1 MKHYDLHNHTESS
14 HDSEINPRVL
24 VDSAIKSGLDGIA
37 ITNHGTVSDIE
48 EARDYAD
55 GRLEVI
61 PSAEVTSEDYGDV
74 LCLYI
79 DRVPDHDGSAKSI
92 ITETH
97 NNDGVAILAHPYAY
111 RTVDFRGAPNTI
123 IDIADAIETVNARNI
138 FERLNRKA
146 EDLAEKHSK
155 PCVGGSDVHFPFESG
170 RARTL
175 IPDDLNVREAI
186 SENKTVAKGSGGN
199 ISSHIAR
206 LASDIGLK
214 I

>member
-24 VDSAIKSGLDGIA
+24 VDSAIKSDLDGIA

-48 EARDYAD
+48 KARDYAD

-61 PSAEVTSEDYGDV
+61 PSAEVTSEDYGDI

-79 DRVPDHDGSAKSI
+79 DRVPDHDGSATSI
-92 ITETH
+92 INETH
-97 NNDGVAILAHPYAY
+97 RKNGVAILAHPYAH
-111 RTVDFRGAPNTI
+111 RTVDFRDAPSKV
-123 IDIADAIETVNARNI
+123 IDMADAIETVNARNM

-146 EDLAEKHSK
+146 KGLAEKHSK

-175 IPDDLNVREAI
+175 IPEDLTVREAI
-186 SENKTVAKGSGGN
+186 SESETVVKGSGGN
-199 ISSHIAR
+199 ISSHVAR
-206 LASDIGLK
+206 LASDIGLE

>member
-1 MKHYDLHNHTESS
+1 VKHYDLHNHTESS

-48 EARDYAD
+48 EARDYAN

-61 PSAEVTSEDYGDV
+61 PSAEITSENYGDI

-79 DRVPDHDGSAKSI
+79 DQVPDHDGSATSI
-92 ITETH
+92 ISETH
-97 NNDGVAILAHPYAY
+97 RNDGVAILAHPYAY
-111 RTVDFRGAPNTI
+111 RTVDFRDVPNTV
-123 IDIADAIETVNARNI
+123 IDMADAIETVNARNM
-138 FERLNRKA
+138 FERLNKKA
-146 EDLAEKHSK
+146 KDLAEKHSK

-175 IPDDLNVREAI
+175 IPEGLNVKEAI
-186 SENKTVAKGSGGN
+186 SENRTVVKGSGGN
-199 ISSHIAR
+199 VSSHVAR
-206 LASDIGLK
+206 LASDIGLE